1 MNAIYL
7 DNGATTKIDKEVL
20 KEMMP
25 YFENEY
31 GNASSLHSLGLNAK
45 TAIENAREVIAKS
58 INAKAEE
65 IIFTSGGTES
75 NNFALKSYAFNNK
88 DKGNH
93 IITTQVEHKSILET
107 CKWLE
112 KQGFEISYLGVDKDG
127 FVDLKT
133 LEKAITKK
141 TILIS
146 IIHANNE
153 IGTINN
159 LETIGKICKEKNI
172 CFHSDACQSYTKV
185 DIDVNKMNLNLLT
198 INAHKIHG
206 PKGIGALYIKKG
218 TNIKSWQNGGAH
230 EMNFRAGTE
239 NVSGIVGFAKA
250 VKIANKKDLK
260 KIQKLRD
267 KLISGILEIPD
278 VKLNGPKENRL
289 CNNVNVSFKGIEGE
303 AIGGYLDSFGI
314 CSSTGSACS
323 SIKLEPSYVL
333 KAIGKTNEEANGSL
347 RLTLSKYTTEKE
359 IDFVLEKIP
368 IIVKKLRSFS
378 PIYKVVNYVLK
389 KSSK

>member
-1 MNAIYL
+1 LNIVYL
-7 DNGATTKIDKEVL
+7 DNGATTKIDNEVL
-20 KEMMP
+20 KEMQP
-25 YFENEY
+25 YLENEY
-31 GNASSLHSLGLNAK
+31 GNASSLHSLGLTAK
-45 TAIENAREVIAKS
+45 TAIENAREIIAKS
-58 INAKAEE
+58 INAKPEE

-93 IITTQVEHKSILET
+93 IITTKVEHKSILET

-112 KQGFEISYLGVDKDG
+112 KQGFEITYLDVDKEG
-127 FVDLKT
+127 FVNIKD
-133 LEKAITKK
+133 LEKNITKK

-159 LETIGKICKEKNI
+159 LEEIGKICKTKNV
-172 CFHSDACQSYTKV
+172 CFHSDACQSFTKV

-206 PKGIGALYIKKG
+206 PKGIGALFIKKG
-218 TNIKSWQNGGAH
+218 TNIKAWQNGGAH
-230 EMNFRAGTE
+230 ELGLRAGTE
-239 NVSGIVGFAKA
+239 NVAGIIGFAKA
-250 VKIANKKDLK
+250 VKIVNKKDLE
-260 KIQKLRD
+260 KIQKLKD
-267 KLISGILEIPD
+267 KLIKGLLEIPD

-303 AIGGYLDSFGI
+303 AIGGYLDSYGI

-347 RLTLSKYTTEKE
+347 RLTLSKYNTEKE

>member
-7 DNGATTKIDKEVL
+7 DNGATTKVDVEVL

-45 TAIENAREVIAKS
+45 TAIENAREVLAKS

-93 IITTQVEHKSILET
+93 IITTKVEHKSILET

-112 KQGFEISYLGVDKDG
+112 KQGFKISYLDVDKDG
-127 FVDLKT
+127 FVDLKS

-159 LETIGKICKEKNI
+159 LEIIGKICKEKNV

-250 VKIANKKDLK
+250 VKIANKKDLE

-267 KLISGILEIPD
+267 KLIKGLLEIPD

>member
-1 MNAIYL
+1 MNIVYL
-7 DNGATTKIDKEVL
+7 DNGATTKIDNEVL
-20 KEMMP
+20 KEMQP
-25 YFENEY
+25 YLENEY
-31 GNASSLHSLGLNAK
+31 GNASSLHSLGLTAK
-45 TAIENAREVIAKS
+45 TAIENAREIIAKS
-58 INAKAEE
+58 INAKPEE

-93 IITTQVEHKSILET
+93 IITTKVEHKSILET

-112 KQGFEISYLGVDKDG
+112 KQGFEITYLDVDKEG
-127 FVDLKT
+127 FVNIKD
-133 LEKAITKK
+133 LEKNITKK

-159 LETIGKICKEKNI
+159 LEEIGKICKTKNV
-172 CFHSDACQSYTKV
+172 CFHSDACQSFTKV

-206 PKGIGALYIKKG
+206 PKGIGALFIKKG
-218 TNIKSWQNGGAH
+218 TNIKAWQNGGAH
-230 EMNFRAGTE
+230 ELGLRAGTE
-239 NVSGIVGFAKA
+239 NVAGIIGFAKA
-250 VKIANKKDLK
+250 VKIVNKKDLE
-260 KIQKLRD
+260 KIQKLKD
-267 KLISGILEIPD
+267 KLIKGLLEIPD

-303 AIGGYLDSFGI
+303 AIGGYLDSYGI

-347 RLTLSKYTTEKE
+347 RLTLSKYNTEKE